1 MSAAPAPAPAPAPAS
16 NYGKHLLRGS
26 VWMIAARWAMRLIGL
41 VNTMIL
47 ARLLAPSD
55 FGLIA
60 MVMLAYG
67 LLETISYAGVD
78 LALMRGGADTREHY
92 DTAWTVQI
100 MQGAFITVLMLASAP
115 AVAAYF
121 NEPRALAVILLVA
134 PRALLDGM
142 QNIGIVAFRKEL
154 DFAKEFRYTLYNRLL
169 NFVIVIGA
177 AIWFRNYWALVLGS
191 LASSVIGLGLSYA
204 MHPFRPRLS
213 FARVRDIWSFS
224 QWLMI
229 SRVGS
234 YLSRKCDEFV
244 VGGYA
249 GTTAMGN
256 YHVGSDLAT
265 LPSNE
270 LVMPIRRAMFPS
282 LSKIADK
289 PTEFAAAVLASFSAI
304 AAMCLFVSACLL
316 VVAPEFVAV
325 MLGAKWTEAVP
336 LIRWLAMFGAFSS
349 LVLVLEVPLWVG
361 GKTNLSAVQTWLEF
375 AAMVP
380 LSWFAVHHY
389 GVEGAAAARAGVS
402 LAMVPIMMM
411 LTVRAGSLGLMQLL
425 GALARPLAAAIIMVL
440 VVQAIPFA
448 QLGPALVVLI
458 AKVALCLALY
468 PTSVWALWVGVGR
481 PQGFETTAMAQL
493 GRLVAKW
500 RPA

>member
-1 MSAAPAPAPAPAPAS
+1 
-16 NYGKHLLRGS
+16 
-26 VWMIAARWAMRLIGL
+26 MIGARWAMRLIGL

-78 LALMRGGADTREHY
+78 LALMRGNADSREHY

-100 MQGAFITVLMLASAP
+100 LQGAFITVLMLLSAP
-115 AVAAYF
+115 LVAAYF
-121 NEPRALAVILLVA
+121 KEPRALLVILLVA

-177 AIWFRNYWALVLGS
+177 AFWFRNYWALVLGS

-213 FARVRDIWSFS
+213 LARAKDIWSFS

-229 SRVGS
+229 SRIGS
-234 YLSRKCDEFV
+234 YLSRKCDEFI

-249 GTTAMGN
+249 GTAAMGN

-282 LSKIADK
+282 LSKIADR
-289 PTEFAAAVLASFSAI
+289 PSEFATAVLASFSAI
-304 AAMCLFVSACLL
+304 AAMCLFVSATLL
-316 VVAPEFVAV
+316 VVASEFVLV
-325 MLGAKWTEAVP
+325 MLGAKWVDAIPLVRWFAV
-336 LIRWLAMFGAFSS
+336 FGAFSS
-349 LVLVLEVPLWVG
+349 LVLVLEVPLWVS

-380 LSWFAVHHY
+380 LSWLAVHHY
-389 GVEGAAAARAGVS
+389 GVEGAAATRAGVS
-402 LAMVPIMMM
+402 IAMVPLMML
-411 LTVRAGSLGLMQLL
+411 LTVRAGSLGFLQLC
-425 GALARPLAAAIIMVL
+425 GALVRPLAAAVVMVL
-440 VVQAIPFA
+440 AVEAVPFA
-448 QLGPALVVLI
+448 GLGPVVVVLA
-458 AKVALCLALY
+458 AKLVLCIALY
-468 PTSVWALWVGVGR
+468 PVSLWLLWIGFGR
-481 PQGFETTAMAQL
+481 PAGFETTALHQL
-493 GRLVAKW
+493 GRLMA
-500 RPA
+500 RRRRS